1 MASAAALALLLFAV
15 SVLGFGEWTATPL
28 LPDWIAWKNVELAA
42 DLDGDGSMEGVSLRD
57 RRLSVWD
64 GGQQVDAL
72 QDDWFVSDAMV
83 ADVDLDGVQDLVC
96 LVWRLGRYGE
106 THPFW
111 EEQDKSEYSQH
122 VFVFN
127 YANNRLSD
135 KWLSSYLG
143 YEVLDM
149 RADAYGRLVLD
160 CRDGSQQLAE
170 WQSWG
175 FAYVDEEFPSELEGS
190 LNAAR
195 LIAVGDVIPHQ
206 PIEDALCSFGSGDEG
221 RSWTSLDL
229 LNRATEDDLL
239 VANLET
245 PLVDEPRQAEG
256 ALPVFGAPPAF
267 ADGLVEEG
275 FEVLLTANNHA
286 ADQGES
292 GIASTKAWAKAS
304 GATLVGYS
312 DSAVPKPTIMKRDG
326 IEFALFD
333 ATCELNEGAP
343 LSRTEVSKSI
353 CLVGD
358 GDALVRAVAKAKD
371 PARVTVCFLHA
382 GQEGS
387 AVPASDAER
396 LAERLIDA
404 GADAVICAHPHVAQP
419 SKWVTTK
426 SGATG
431 FVCYSLGN
439 FAASQMDPRTVLGL
453 MVELDAR
460 VTVAKKGHAAPK
472 ATLSSVRVVPTVC
485 HVDGQSS
492 VCVQRLSEYTDQQA
506 ASHWLNGASARAVTL
521 DALRQ
526 QWVDLQR

>member
-1 MASAAALALLLFAV
+1 
-15 SVLGFGEWTATPL
+15 
-28 LPDWIAWKNVELAA
+28 
-42 DLDGDGSMEGVSLRD
+42 
-57 RRLSVWD
+57 
-64 GGQQVDAL
+64 
-72 QDDWFVSDAMV
+72 
-83 ADVDLDGVQDLVC
+83 
-96 LVWRLGRYGE
+96 
-106 THPFW
+106 
-111 EEQDKSEYSQH
+111 
-122 VFVFN
+122 
-127 YANNRLSD
+127 
-135 KWLSSYLG
+135 
-143 YEVLDM
+143 M

-245 PLVDEPRQAEG
+245 PLGDEPRQAEG
-256 ALPVFGAPPAF
+256 
-267 ADGLVEEG
+267 
-275 FEVLLTANNHA
+275 
-286 ADQGES
+286 
-292 GIASTKAWAKAS
+292 
-304 GATLVGYS
+304 
-312 DSAVPKPTIMKRDG
+312 
-326 IEFALFD
+326 
-333 ATCELNEGAP
+333 
-343 LSRTEVSKSI
+343 
-353 CLVGD
+353 
-358 GDALVRAVAKAKD
+358 
-371 PARVTVCFLHA
+371 
-382 GQEGS
+382 
-387 AVPASDAER
+387 
-396 LAERLIDA
+396 
-404 GADAVICAHPHVAQP
+404 AHPHVAQP

-506 ASHWLNGASARAVTL
+506 ASHWLNGTSARAVTL